1 MRIVEYRMEGNDTFY
16 DFTTIRD
23 ILKIDR
29 SKLQRELRKMS
40 GTDFV
45 KYKNQH
51 LYKKEILFLL
61 MEKQLYKRL
70 DKIEEQD
77 YELQKNK
84 ID

>member
-1 MRIVEYRMEGNDTFY
+1 MRIVEYKVEGNNTFY
-16 DFTTIRD
+16 DFTTIKD

-29 SKLQRELRKMS
+29 SKLQRELRKIS

-45 KYKNQH
+45 KYKNQY
-51 LYKKEILFLL
+51 LYKKEILFNL

-77 YELQKNK
+77 YELQKDK

>member
-1 MRIVEYRMEGNDTFY
+1 MRIVEYKVEGNNTFY
-16 DFTTIRD
+16 DFTTIKD

-29 SKLQRELRKMS
+29 SKLQRELRKIS

-45 KYKNQH
+45 KYKNQY
-51 LYKKEILFLL
+51 LYKKEVLFNL
-61 MEKQLYKRL
+61 MEKELYMRL

-77 YELQKNK
+77 YELQKDK